1 MSSLTSL
8 FSHSH
13 APNSTLLTA
22 ITPTALH
29 PPFYHTTR
37 PNLFTSISD
46 KHLSLL
52 APVLAYWIY
61 SIFFHALD
69 TAQFSYFEK
78 RRIHDSPEV
87 LARNKVTVRQVINAV
102 ILQHIVQTALGLWWL
117 EDDEVILRR
126 EIYRDHLA
134 GMAGYAPWIADAV
147 LLVLG
152 RRTGEQLLKT
162 HGEAIV
168 RWTYWWGVPAFQ
180 MFFSFFIIDT
190 WQYFW
195 HRAMHVNRWLYRHFH
210 SHHHRLYAPYA
221 FGALYNH
228 PVEGFIL
235 DTLGAAIAEEVAGM
249 TLRQATLL
257 FTIST
262 LKTVDD
268 HCGYRLW
275 WDPCQLLFANNA
287 DYHDIHHQ
295 AYGIKANFSQ
305 PFFTNWDKLLGTRM
319 TRDEAESKTRSR
331 NVARDHKQHV
341 VAHAP
346 AKKLD

>member
-1 MSSLTSL
+1 MSSLHFPDHQS
-8 FSHSH
+8 SY
-13 APNSTLLTA
+13 AYNSTLLSH
-22 ITPTALH
+22 ITPSALH

-37 PNLFTSISD
+37 PSVFSFISD
-46 KHLSLL
+46 KNLSLL
-52 APVLAYWIY
+52 APVVTYWIY
-61 SIFFHALD
+61 SIFFHWLD

-87 LARNKVTVRQVINAV
+87 LARNKVTVTQVIKAV
-102 ILQHIVQTALGLWWL
+102 IVQHIIQTALGYWWL
-117 EDDEVILRR
+117 EDDEAILRR
-126 EIYRDHLA
+126 EVYRDHLA
-134 GMAGYAPWIADAV
+134 DMAGLAPWVADAT
-147 LLVLG
+147 LLLLG
-152 RRTGEQLLKT
+152 RRTGEQLLRSR
-162 HGEAIV
+162 GEAMV
-168 RWTYWWGVPAFQ
+168 RWIYWWGIPAFQ
-180 MFFSFFIIDT
+180 MLFAFFVIDT

-195 HRAMHVNRWLYRHFH
+195 HRAMHTSQFLYRHFH
-210 SHHHRLYAPYA
+210 SHHHRLNAPYA

-235 DTLGAAIAEEVAGM
+235 DSLSAAVAEEVSFM

-257 FTIST
+257 FAVST

-295 AYGIKANFSQ
+295 AYGIKSNFSQ

-319 TRDEAESKTRSR
+319 SRDEANSKTRWRKIGHEQVIAQS
-331 NVARDHKQHV
+331 A
-341 VAHAP
+341 
-346 AKKLD
+346 AKKMD